1 MKKKPTNRRGP
12 KQSVSDEQLGQVL
25 LWSHA
30 LGTLKASLKKHGIDR
45 QAYYQAQRRAY
56 SQGLVY
62 DVEAIAKAKLGV
74 DTVTLRLVTL

>member
-1 MKKKPTNRRGP
+1 M
-12 KQSVSDEQLGQVL
+12 L

-56 SQGLVY
+56 SKGLMY
-62 DVEAIAKAKLGV
+62 DVEAIAEAKLGV